1 MPTDKPARTRLAWQM
16 TPDLW
21 FPRREATR
29 ADLLG
34 HWIRC
39 FQSVSPPPPRLLTV
53 LAIVNRYRRHV
64 AAGLKEIQECGRL
77 WQESTGENG
86 ARAAVP
92 VRAPRRRWP
101 FGRRAPAPAVDLAQD
116 LQRARA
122 ATAALERVLAIWMD
136 LAVQHDEVA
145 LLMDL
150 LDQDL
155 EVVLAQP
162 AKEPAAVPESFA
174 MHRGAA

>member
-1 MPTDKPARTRLAWQM
+1 MPTDKTSRTRLAWQM

-64 AAGLKEIQECGRL
+64 AAGLKEIQECARL
-77 WQESTGENG
+77 WQESAGECAARTSG
-86 ARAAVP
+86 PARAA
-92 VRAPRRRWP
+92 RRRWP
-101 FGRRAPAPAVDLAQD
+101 FGRRAAAPSVDLAQD

-122 ATAALERVLAIWMD
+122 ATAALERVLAIWLD

-150 LDQDL
+150 LDQDI

-162 AKEPAAVPESFA
+162 VKAPAAPEPFA
-174 MHRGAA
+174 MQRGAA